1 MFTAEVPTIDV
12 ATLRTWLE
20 QHRRVTVLDVRPT
33 RDRTEWRIPESQHV
47 DAYDALWADDP
58 AALADVALPADAPVV
73 TVCAAGRTSLI
84 AARHLRARGLD
95 AISLDGGMRAWSL
108 AWNSAPVALP
118 DVGPS
123 AAQIVQVRRTGKGCL
138 SYLVGADQQ
147 ALVIDPS
154 LAPKV
159 YCELARER
167 GWRIS
172 GVLETHIHADHL
184 SRGRALAELCDA
196 ELYLPAQ
203 RRVSFDHRALDDGDT
218 LTLGSTQITALRTP
232 GHTPESTC
240 YLLDQRALFSGDTLT
255 LAGVG
260 RPDLLGDTAGTPR
273 AKTHLL
279 YRSLQRILALD
290 PTIQVLPCHAGEPI
304 AFDGRP
310 ISAALDE
317 IKRRL
322 SALLADE
329 DAFVEQILAR
339 IPETPANHMRI
350 IALNEAGALPEED
363 PTELEAGANRCAVA

>member
-58 AALADVALPADAPVV
+58 AALADVALPADAPIV

-84 AARHLRARGLD
+84 AARHLRVRGLD
-95 AISLDGGMRAWSL
+95 AVSLDGGMRAWSL

-118 DVGPS
+118 AAGPD
-123 AAQIVQVRRTGKGCL
+123 APEIVQVRRTGKGCL
-138 SYLVGADQQ
+138 SYLIGADQQ

-154 LAPKV
+154 LAPEV

-167 GWRIS
+167 GWRITS
-172 GVLETHIHADHL
+172 VLETHIHADHL
-184 SRGRALAELCDA
+184 SRGRALAEQCHA

-203 RRVSFDHRALDDGDT
+203 RRVSFAHRALDDGDT
-218 LTLGSTQITALRTP
+218 LTLGSTRITALRTP

-240 YLLDQRALFSGDTLT
+240 YLLDQGALFSGDTLT

-273 AKTHLL
+273 EKTHLL
-279 YRSLQRILALD
+279 YRSLRRIFALD
-290 PTIQVLPCHAGEPI
+290 PATLALPCHASEPI

-310 ISAALDE
+310 ISAALGE
-317 IKRRL
+317 IQRRL

-339 IPETPANHMRI
+339 IPETPANHVRI
-350 IALNEAGALPEED
+350 IALNETGAPPEED